1 MKRLISCLFIILFTV
16 SFISCTEEEKMKE
29 GFYMTATVRNVTDRI
44 EVDVI
49 ESEYADGIYW
59 VIVGSDTVIY
69 DTDSKIKEM
78 SDIKVGD
85 TVRILY
91 SGQVMMSYPP
101 QIVALEIC
109 II

>member
-1 MKRLISCLFIILFTV
+1 MKRIISCLLIILFVV
-16 SFISCTEEEKMKE
+16 SFISCTEEENVKE

-44 EVDVI
+44 EVDVT

-59 VIVGSDTVIY
+59 VIVGNDTVIY
-69 DTDSKIKEM
+69 DTYSRIKEM

-85 TVRILY
+85 TIRVLY

-109 II
+109 IL

>member
-1 MKRLISCLFIILFTV
+1 MKD
-16 SFISCTEEEKMKE
+16 
-29 GFYMTATVRNVTDRI
+29 GFYMTAAVRNVTDRI

-59 VIVGSDTVIY
+59 VIVGNDTVIY
-69 DTDSKIKEM
+69 DTNNNIKVM
-78 SDIKVGD
+78 TDIKVGD
-85 TVRILY
+85 TIKVMY